1 MDENKLPFVEGVFI
15 HRPCMFSGINISF
28 RKLEWIFI

>member
-1 MDENKLPFVEGVFI
+1 MAKNKHPFVEGAFI
-15 HRPCMFSGINISF
+15 HRPRMFSGINISF